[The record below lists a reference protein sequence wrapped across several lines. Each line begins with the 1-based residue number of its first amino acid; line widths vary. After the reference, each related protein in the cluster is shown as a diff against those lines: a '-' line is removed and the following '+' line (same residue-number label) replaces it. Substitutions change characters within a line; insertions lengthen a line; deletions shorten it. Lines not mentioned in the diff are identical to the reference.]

1 MSLAASSK
9 QSDLPPVVVIL
20 GPTGVGKTTLALRLA
35 RAWGAE
41 IVSADS
47 LQVYRE
53 LDIGT
58 AKPTPEQRALIPHHL
73 IDQVFPDEPFD
84 AAQYSR
90 QAREILAGLHARSVI
105 PLIVGGTGLYI
116 RALLYGLF
124 SDVVQDHRV
133 RQALKQEMAA
143 VGLPA
148 LYNRLQFLDPEAAE
162 KIHPHDAFR
171 IIRALEV
178 IAATGQPLSAQHQ
191 AHRFSQSP
199 YRIFKL
205 GLNLPRE
212 RLYARIDSRVEE
224 MLAQGLVA
232 EVQELRRRYDQ
243 GLKPFQS
250 LGYWHIIAFLNGHLS
265 WEEAVLQLKRDTRRY
280 AKRQLTWFKGE
291 PEIHW
296 LEPDQMAVA
305 EIMLKKFITC
315 ADSSL

>member
-1 MSLAASSK
+1 MPLAASSHP
-9 QSDLPPVVVIL
+9 SELPPVAVIL

-41 IVSADS
+41 ILSADS

-58 AKPTPEQRALIPHHL
+58 AKPTLEQRALIPHHL
-73 IDQVFPDEPFD
+73 IDLVFPDEPFD

-90 QAREILAGLHARSVI
+90 QAREILAGLHARAI
-105 PLIVGGTGLYI
+105 PPLIVGGTGLYI

-124 SDVVQDHRV
+124 SDAVQDRRV
-133 RQALKQEMAA
+133 RRRLQEEMEA
-143 VGLPA
+143 VGLPV
-148 LYNRLQFLDPEAAE
+148 LYSRLQSLDPEAAG

-178 IAATGQPLSAQHQ
+178 IAATGQPLSVQHQ
-191 AHRFSQSP
+191 AHRFSRSP

-212 RLYARIDSRVEE
+212 RLYEQIDSRVEE

-232 EVQELRRRYDQ
+232 EVQELRRRYDPK
-243 GLKPFQS
+243 LKPFQA
-250 LGYWHIIAFLNGHLS
+250 LGYWHIISFLNGTLS
-265 WEEAVLQLKRDTRRY
+265 WEEAILQLKRDTRRY
-280 AKRQLTWFKGE
+280 AKRQMTWFNGE

-296 LEPDQMAVA
+296 LEPDQMDVA
-305 EIMLKKFITC
+305 EILLKKFFTY